1 MFWTIVGALFFF
13 SFILPLIII
22 IVSMIFLG
30 STKWIFDS
38 IEKITD
44 RFRLKKKVNNSPI
57 ENPYNNIFKDLQ
69 NKINQIDQKT
79 ES

>member
-1 MFWTIVGALFFF
+1 
-13 SFILPLIII
+13 
-22 IVSMIFLG
+22 MIFLG